1 MAIVYASTEGQTK
14 KIVGRIE
21 ERLSAAGM
29 VVEVVSA
36 AEVEAAAASDAD
48 AVIVAGSVHQ
58 GQHQKD
64 LVEFVKASAPEWR
77 DKKTAFVSVSM
88 AMAAL
93 SDEGS
98 GEAGVGESGR
108 AEAQKYVD
116 GFAAQ
121 SGWQPPR
128 VLCVAG
134 ALRFTQYDWLKRQL
148 MKMISKKQGFTGD
161 AGKDHEFTDWDQV
174 DRFVDDFIGG

>member
-1 MAIVYASTEGQTK
+1 MAIVYASTEGQTR
-14 KIVGRIE
+14 KIVDRME

-29 VVEVVSA
+29 TVEVISA
-36 AEVEAAAASDAD
+36 AEVEAAAAASDAD

-58 GQHQKD
+58 GQHQRD
-64 LVEFVKASAPEWR
+64 LAEFVKASAHEWR

-88 AMAAL
+88 AMAAM
-93 SDEGS
+93 SGDA
-98 GEAGVGESGR
+98 GEAESGR

-116 GFAAQ
+116 GFSAQ
-121 SGWQPPR
+121 TGWNPPR

-148 MKMISKKQGFTGD
+148 MKMISRKQGFTGD

-174 DRFVDDFIGG
+174 DRFVDEFIGG